1 LSDDGKR
8 RATREA
14 ILSTFNFEVTMTQS
28 AVEAKIANI
37 AKMGEPLGE
46 MYSALWQEVATIHFH
61 WKEYVELF
69 GVNSERI
76 ALLNDVASFF
86 FRMIQDGQW
95 ETSLLHLTRLT
106 DPAVARVRKEEKTNL
121 TVRAVPELIGDANLK
136 ANVDKLVRDAV
147 EATGFARDW
156 RDRRIAHRDLKLA
169 LEQPTTALAEGSR
182 ADVKKALEA
191 LAAVLNALAHHY
203 LKTETRFDLD
213 ATRGGAA
220 SLLHVLEIGMGERRA
235 TQKRLE
241 EAIQTNE
248 DLTAKKSLRRNMILA
263 TITMLCEFAVWAL
276 TPCIWLFTVYLAYL
290 TSFRALL
297 AALFLPFLAQLYWIW
312 VLWIETGTIL
322 NVFTFLCFAWVAV
335 AMVGIVTRMKL
346 EIG

>member
-1 LSDDGKR
+1 
-8 RATREA
+8 
-14 ILSTFNFEVTMTQS
+14 MTQS
-28 AVEAKIANI
+28 AVEAKKANI

-69 GVNSERI
+69 GANSERI
-76 ALLNDVASFF
+76 ALLNDVAPFF
-86 FRMIQDGQW
+86 FRMIQDGLW

-106 DPAVARVRKEEKTNL
+106 DPAVTRVRKEEKTNL
-121 TVRAVPELIGDANLK
+121 TVRALPELIDDANLK
-136 ANVDKLVRDAV
+136 ANVTKLVNDAV
-147 EATGFARDW
+147 EATGFSRDW

-191 LAAVLNALAHHY
+191 LAAVLNALARHY
-203 LKTETRFDLD
+203 LKSETRFDMA
-213 ATRGGAA
+213 ATHGGAV
-220 SLLHVLEIGMGERRA
+220 SLLHVLEIGMQERRA
-235 TQKRLE
+235 AQKRLE
-241 EAIQTNE
+241 EASQANE
-248 DLTAKKSLRRNMILA
+248 DLAAKKSQRRNVILA
-263 TITMLCEFAVWAL
+263 TITMLCGFAVWVL
-276 TPCIWLFTVYLAYL
+276 TPCIWLFTIYLAYL

-297 AALFLPFLAQLYWIW
+297 AALFLPFLAQLYRIW

-322 NVFTFLCFAWVAV
+322 NIFTFLCFAWVAV
-335 AMVGIVTRMKL
+335 ALVGIVARMKL